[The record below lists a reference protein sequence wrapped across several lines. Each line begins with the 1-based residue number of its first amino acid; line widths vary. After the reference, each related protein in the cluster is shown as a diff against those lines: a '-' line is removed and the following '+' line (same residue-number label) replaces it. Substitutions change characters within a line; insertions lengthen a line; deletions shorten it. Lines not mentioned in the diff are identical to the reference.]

1 MSDLAADAGPNA
13 KRKRTLPAV
22 RLPEPKEKR
31 AGSAA
36 VSLLLHALL
45 IFLLMVEMA
54 PDPPPFDGI
63 DLTNMQPM
71 GNGIAGGGG
80 GGRRGTGGS
89 VEYIKFVQP
98 PRPQVQETL
107 KPVEIKPPEP
117 VVVPLPPVPDPPKPD
132 PVVEPPK
139 PVAVVEPPKPVAV
152 ASVTAG
158 TGGGSGNDGSR
169 GMGPGSG
176 GGIGSGIGTGIGS
189 GVGPGTG
196 GGRGLPDTLMIYP
209 PSPIE
214 LIMPPLPSP
223 TGLKGCAV
231 LADLEIDVDGK
242 VLGVTRSDKCRRD
255 KNYDKRL
262 EDLLKGTRF
271 RPAVRVD
278 GSPVK
283 VKFRLTLEF

>member
-1 MSDLAADAGPNA
+1 MSATAGQEGLNA
-13 KRKRTLPAV
+13 KRKRALPAV
-22 RLPEPKEKR
+22 RMPAPNEKR

-36 VSLLLHALL
+36 TSVLLHALL
-45 IFLLMVEMA
+45 IFLLMYEMA
-54 PDPPPFDGI
+54 PPTKFDGI

-80 GGRRGTGGS
+80 GGHRGTGGS
-89 VEYIKFVQP
+89 VEYIKYVQP

-107 KPVEIKPPEP
+107 KPAVIKPPEP
-117 VVVPLPPVPDPPKPD
+117 VVVPPPPVPDPPKPD

-139 PVAVVEPPKPVAV
+139 PVAATEPPKPVAV
-152 ASVTAG
+152 ASVAPG

-169 GMGPGSG
+169 GMGPGAG

-214 LIMPPLPSP
+214 LVVPPLPSP
-223 TGLKGCAV
+223 DGLKGCEV
-231 LADLEIDVDGK
+231 QADLNIDVDGR
-242 VLGVTRSDKCRRD
+242 VLGVMRSDKCKKD

-262 EDLLKGTRF
+262 EEMLKGTRF

-278 GSPVK
+278 GTPVK
-283 VKFRLTLEF
+283 VIFRLSIVF